1 MKRTNSH
8 GTTTE
13 NHQTTITV
21 REKEYTKQPK
31 NNSMT
36 ETKHDIII
44 TVNVNQL
51 NSAFKRCRLPDG

>member
-1 MKRTNSH
+1 
-8 GTTTE
+8 
-13 NHQTTITV
+13 
-21 REKEYTKQPK
+21 
-31 NNSMT
+31 MT

>member
-31 NNSMT
+31 NSMT
-36 ETKHDIII
+36 ETKHDII